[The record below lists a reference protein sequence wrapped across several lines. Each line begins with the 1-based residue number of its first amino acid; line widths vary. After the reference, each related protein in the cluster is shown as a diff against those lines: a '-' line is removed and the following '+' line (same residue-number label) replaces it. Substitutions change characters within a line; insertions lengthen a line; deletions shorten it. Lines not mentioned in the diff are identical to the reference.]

1 MVVISS
7 RRESPKSLSI
17 GARYLSSKPDLPN
30 WDMAD
35 PAARRAFAAPNS
47 NRRTVEKS
55 ERTPLHIRIIR
66 AAAALRRHP
75 IDVLRRVLDV
85 ARLAVDAI
93 LRVDH
98 KTRIALFR
106 LIGIDHLKDAGGAIE
121 PRRLAIFRQVSP
133 NRNRRILQVQMAGLV
148 FLMIG
153 VGNINRGEP
162 VERELAI
169 RLFVVNGGHLGE
181 RL

>member
-7 RRESPKSLSI
+7 RLRSPKSLSMR
-17 GARYLSSKPDLPN
+17 ARYLSSKPGIPN

-35 PAARRAFAAPNS
+35 PEARRAFAAPKS

-55 ERTPLHIRIIR
+55 ERKPLHIRIIR

-98 KTRIALFR
+98 ETRIALFR
-106 LIGIDHLKDAGGAIE
+106 LIDIDHLIDSGGA
-121 PRRLAIFRQVSP
+121 
-133 NRNRRILQVQMAGLV
+133 
-148 FLMIG
+148 
-153 VGNINRGEP
+153 
-162 VERELAI
+162 
-169 RLFVVNGGHLGE
+169 
-181 RL
+181 